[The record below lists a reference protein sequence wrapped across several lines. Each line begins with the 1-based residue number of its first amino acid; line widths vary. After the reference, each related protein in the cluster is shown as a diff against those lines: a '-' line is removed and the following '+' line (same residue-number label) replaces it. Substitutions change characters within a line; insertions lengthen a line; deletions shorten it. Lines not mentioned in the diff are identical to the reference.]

1 MSDIIIFSQ
10 SLQNDEKDDL
20 WYNGRY
26 YQGPFLTISWSKISE
41 PLRKMRSLLKRRM
54 TIKHQSGK
62 CRYFASGRLGCY
74 FCVPCIENDKD
85 GRTSLVEI
93 ICPNEQKKQLEGI
106 LNSFLQESHR
116 HFSKEVWNVIKK
128 GLNTPRYEKELN
140 HAIF

>member
-41 PLRKMRSLLKRRM
+41 PLRKMRRM
-54 TIKHQSGK
+54 KSSIRIDQVTQS
-62 CRYFASGRLGCY
+62 RYVVSARLGYY
-74 FCVPCIENDKD
+74 FRVPCVENDKD
-85 GRTSLVEI
+85 GRASLVEI
-93 ICPNEQKKQLEGI
+93 ICSNKQKKQLEGI

-116 HFSKEVWNVIKK
+116 HFSQEVWSVIKK
-128 GLNTPRYEKELN
+128 GLNTPFHEKRLN
-140 HAIF
+140 FDIF